1 MKYVRYRL
9 QPSDFQPKSDP
20 RAVPMNLQADFDVIG
35 PYYLDLG
42 VEDMS
47 SDPFPEYVQAVGYM
61 KDGRLLAFLMVMALE
76 DDGTLEIAAVST
88 HPEHRGKGYGT
99 AIISWAAD
107 YIMKRGFVPSLTT
120 GTENHSMRRAAEKI
134 GMKVDS

>member
-9 QPSDFQPKSDP
+9 QPSDFQPKTDP
-20 RAVPMNLQADFDVIG
+20 YAVPMNLQADFDVIG

-61 KDGRLLAFLMVMALE
+61 KEGRLLAFLMVMALE